1 MPRVHEKTPRESRAA
16 LRRGPGWNGRASVM
30 SWTRH
35 GFRMRYGIEC
45 TRHVLDLPA
54 ELVQEMSD
62 ASTAIGSR
70 GGCGGRQLRLTGR
83 ARVAE
88 SLLIPIVS
96 PDASRMVPRIA
107 QSSQL
112 AQQVGDLVVDLRRVR
127 DDQADAQ
134 EERRDRPDRP
144 RPGGTGAWL
153 DGYSRDGEFLL
164 PAVVDGPRPPGDRR
178 GDQVDDRAHVDDA
191 SIRDGRLPRY
201 DGPRNGLRQ
210 DQIADVVGLDDGL
223 GGRRPDVLAGRTL
236 PFRRR
241 PGASPV
247 CPAAENTDRPATTAT
262 IPIAARAAIELASC
276 LALNTFRTPS
286 SRAATRAGHAG
297 PFAKRCG
304 SGGELRRDLDQ

>member
-1 MPRVHEKTPRESRAA
+1 M
-16 LRRGPGWNGRASVM
+16 LRKNGVIVP
-30 SWTRH
+30 T
-35 GFRMRYGIEC
+35 
-45 TRHVLDLPA
+45 VLD
-54 ELVQEMSD
+54 
-62 ASTAIGSR
+62 
-70 GGCGGRQLRLTGR
+70 
-83 ARVAE
+83 RVA
-88 SLLIPIVS
+88 
-96 PDASRMVPRIA
+96 A
-107 QSSQL
+107 
-112 AQQVGDLVVDLRRVR
+112 
-127 DDQADAQ
+127 
-134 EERRDRPDRP
+134 
-144 RPGGTGAWL
+144 GAWL

-178 GDQVDDRAHVDDA
+178 GDQVNDRAHVDDA

-241 PGASPV
+241 RALSPV

-286 SRAATRAGHAG
+286 SRAATRAGTPDPPRSDAV
-297 PFAKRCG
+297 PAA
-304 SGGELRRDLDQ
+304 SLRRDLDQ